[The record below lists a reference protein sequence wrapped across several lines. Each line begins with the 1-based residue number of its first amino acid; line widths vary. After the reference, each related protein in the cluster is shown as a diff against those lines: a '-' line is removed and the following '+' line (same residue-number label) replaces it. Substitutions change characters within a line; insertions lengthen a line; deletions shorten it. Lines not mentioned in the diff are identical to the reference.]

1 MSVSI
6 AVDCMGG
13 DYGLKV
19 TLPAA
24 IAFAASHPQV
34 QLILVGQKDL
44 IETQLAQQERGASVH
59 PNIQIEHASEV
70 VSMQD
75 SVEVALRKKRDSS
88 IRVAADAVKSG
99 RANALVSAGNTGAL
113 MAISR
118 YVLKTLP
125 GIERPAIATE
135 LPNTKGGSTIV
146 LDLGANAQAEPL
158 HLLQFAVMGAA
169 LAAAVQGK
177 ERARIGLLNIGEELI
192 KGNDVVKAAGELLRS
207 SPLNFIG
214 NVEGND
220 IFNGDVDV
228 VVCDGFVGNVALK
241 SSEGVA
247 QMIKTIL
254 AEEFDRNFFTR
265 AMKMLAAP
273 ALLAIKNR
281 VDHRRYN
288 GAALLGLNGVVI
300 KSHGSMD
307 AFGFECAIKKA
318 SDAVE
323 HQILQRTSETILSLH
338 QALNTATSSKE
349 EPLSTPPGV
358 CV

>member
-6 AVDCMGG
+6 AIDCMGG

-24 IAFAASHPQV
+24 LAFARQHPEV
-34 QLILVGQKDL
+34 QLILVGQKNL
-44 IETQLAQQERGASVH
+44 IDAQLAQQRQAGGVY
-59 PNIQIEHASEV
+59 PNIQLQHASEV
-70 VSMQD
+70 VSMND

-88 IRVAADAVKSG
+88 LHVAAQTVKSG

-135 LPNTKGGSTIV
+135 LPNAKGESTIV
-146 LDLGANAQAEPL
+146 LDLGANAQAEPV

-192 KGNDVVKAAGELLRS
+192 KGNDVVKAAGELLRQC
-207 SPLNFIG
+207 PLNFIG
-214 NVEGND
+214 NVEGDD
-220 IFNGDVDV
+220 IFNGSVDV

-254 AEEFDRNFFTR
+254 AEEFDRNIFTR
-265 AMKMLAAP
+265 AMKILAAP
-273 ALLAIKNR
+273 ALLAIKHR

-307 AFGFECAIKKA
+307 AFGFQCAIKKA
-318 SDAVE
+318 FDAVE
-323 HQILQRTSETILSLH
+323 HQVLQRTSETIASMH
-338 QALNTATSSKE
+338 HALNGPVTKETSKDTSASI
-349 EPLSTPPGV
+349 LV
-358 CV
+358 